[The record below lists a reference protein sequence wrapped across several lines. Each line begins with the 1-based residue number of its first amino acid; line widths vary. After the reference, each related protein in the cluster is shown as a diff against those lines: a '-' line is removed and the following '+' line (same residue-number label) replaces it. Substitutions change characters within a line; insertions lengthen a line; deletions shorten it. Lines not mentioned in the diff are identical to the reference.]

1 MSHGRQSSP
10 SYSQGPSGPQEQ
22 QGRAWR
28 GFRLVLI
35 PRSLARLLHEEHQEL
50 LAAVRNLETL
60 IMSAKDD
67 LKAASDR
74 VLAAVAKN
82 TTVDE
87 SVRTLLAGFAD
98 QLRAI
103 KKQLDDAIAAGD
115 EAGIAAAAA
124 LLDTAAVQL
133 EADNTKTAEAVAANT
148 PAENSANG

>member
-1 MSHGRQSSP
+1 M
-10 SYSQGPSGPQEQ
+10 
-22 QGRAWR
+22 
-28 GFRLVLI
+28 
-35 PRSLARLLHEEHQEL
+35 HEDHQEL
-50 LAAVRNLETL
+50 LAAVRNLEKL

-103 KKQLDDAIAAGD
+103 KKQLDDAIASGD
-115 EAGIAAAAA
+115 EAGIEAAAN
-124 LLDTAAVQL
+124 LLDTAATQL

-148 PAENSANG
+148 PAEASGLGG